1 MDSNRKECTDLK
13 RQHTFIACVLIGIGF
28 FYLLKQLNIDL
39 LHDFYGWPTILMIIG
54 IAFLIN
60 SSVNKDYSN
69 IFTGTFL
76 LGLGIH
82 FHGLNHYSFWLDH
95 WSVFVL
101 LVGVSL
107 IIRSIWTKYGF
118 ISGFIIT
125 VISLLILF
133 NNQLADKYHW
143 TTEVINVVQKFWP
156 VIFIIL
162 GIYLLKRK

>member
-60 SSVNKDYSN
+60 SIVNKDYSN

-82 FHGLNHYSFWLDH
+82 FHGLHHYSFWLEH
-95 WSVFVL
+95 WSVFTL
-101 LVGVSL
+101 LVGISL
-107 IIRSIWTKYGF
+107 IIRSVWTKNGF
-118 ISGFIIT
+118 MSGLVFT
-125 VISLLILF
+125 VISSLLLF
-133 NNQLADKYHW
+133 NNQLVEKYHW
-143 TTEVINVVQKFWP
+143 SGEVIDWVYRLWP
-156 VIFIIL
+156 VVFIIL